1 MVPAVSQRLPPLTP
15 LKAARG
21 SGTEAAGFFFS
32 PSRQLI
38 LPLFLSALLFIPPFL
53 LPALGKAGARKRA
66 ALLLQRSDL
75 TLTRQERLLRCIPT
89 KKHLEV
95 NAEI

>member
-1 MVPAVSQRLPPLTP
+1 MVPAVSQRLPPLAP

-21 SGTEAAGFFFS
+21 SGTEAAGFFF
-32 PSRQLI
+32 L
-38 LPLFLSALLFIPPFL
+38 LPTSSFFLSFLFIPPFL
-53 LPALGKAGARKRA
+53 PPALGEAGARKRA
-66 ALLLQRSDL
+66 ALLLRRSDL